1 MTIEQKIAFIE
12 NYKKSKN
19 AASGSKYDANA
30 NVTDKNIAS
39 LAWEVPKKDNIDLNR
54 EMMIR
59 KLDEKYGDGYSK
71 KYIADLN
78 SHIIYKHDETSLIHP
93 YCCSISMYPFLLEG
107 LQSLGGTSGV
117 PKSTSSFCGSFINL
131 SFLISSQFAGALAT
145 PEFLTY
151 LDYFLRK
158 DYGDDYY
165 KRPDAVIELGSR
177 TRTIEQKVT
186 DYFQQIVYSINQPA
200 AARGYQSI
208 FWNIAYFDKYYFESI
223 FEGFYFPDG
232 DQPKWNSVSWLQKK
246 FMKWFNKERTKAVLT
261 FPVETLNLLT
271 DENGYRD
278 KEWAEFAAEM
288 LAEGHSFFIYRSNSV
303 DALASCCFSKDQK
316 VLTRSSSGGVYLST
330 FKEIYDAKWRDKKC
344 NFKIFHNGSW
354 VEGKVVRFKSKNMFE
369 VITMN
374 NKKLIVSEDHL
385 NCTIDGNKR
394 TDELTT
400 NDYLLMNSIKLDAVP
415 EQDLKLT
422 YEQGYLIGLY
432 AGDGSKSKKT
442 NEVVF
447 SLNEEKN
454 RKSIELLE
462 KALKDLNENERIFRE
477 SMYGNLL
484 SARISSKKV
493 KDFISEW
500 VFGDSADTKEI
511 NLNCLTQ
518 SSEFRQGIINGM
530 YDSDGGNNN
539 RIYSCS
545 EKLIESLE
553 VIFSSLGYNTIIN
566 EEDRRD
572 EKVIINNEEFNRN
585 FVSRC
590 IRWYESKNR
599 RSMADVYITKNNST
613 YFKIKSITPVEYED
627 EFMYCFEMKNQDE
640 PYFTLPNNII
650 THNCRLR
657 NAVEENTFS
666 YTLGA
671 GAIQTGSKGVI
682 TMNLNRIVQDWYR
695 ETEDKTMASLSNY
708 LAEIVKRVHVYL
720 SAFNDIIWDDYNA
733 GLLTVFKAGFID
745 LDKQYLTL
753 GM

>member
-278 KEWAEFAAEM
+278 KEWADFAAEM

-303 DALASCCFSKDQK
+303 DALASC
-316 VLTRSSSGGVYLST
+316 
-330 FKEIYDAKWRDKKC
+330 
-344 NFKIFHNGSW
+344 
-354 VEGKVVRFKSKNMFE
+354 
-369 VITMN
+369 
-374 NKKLIVSEDHL
+374 
-385 NCTIDGNKR
+385 
-394 TDELTT
+394 
-400 NDYLLMNSIKLDAVP
+400 
-415 EQDLKLT
+415 
-422 YEQGYLIGLY
+422 
-432 AGDGSKSKKT
+432 
-442 NEVVF
+442 
-447 SLNEEKN
+447 
-454 RKSIELLE
+454 
-462 KALKDLNENERIFRE
+462 
-477 SMYGNLL
+477 
-484 SARISSKKV
+484 
-493 KDFISEW
+493 
-500 VFGDSADTKEI
+500 
-511 NLNCLTQ
+511 
-518 SSEFRQGIINGM
+518 
-530 YDSDGGNNN
+530 
-539 RIYSCS
+539 
-545 EKLIESLE
+545 
-553 VIFSSLGYNTIIN
+553 
-566 EEDRRD
+566 
-572 EKVIINNEEFNRN
+572 
-585 FVSRC
+585 
-590 IRWYESKNR
+590 
-599 RSMADVYITKNNST
+599 
-613 YFKIKSITPVEYED
+613 
-627 EFMYCFEMKNQDE
+627 
-640 PYFTLPNNII
+640 
-650 THNCRLR
+650 CRLR

-708 LAEIVKRVHVYL
+708 LTEIVKRIHVYL

>member
-78 SHIIYKHDETSLIHP
+78 SHIIYKHDETGLIHP

-107 LQSLGGTSGV
+107 LQALGGTSTA
-117 PKSTSSFCGSFINL
+117 PKNTNSFCGSFINL
-131 SFLISSQFAGALAT
+131 CFLVSSQFMGALACS
-145 PEFLTY
+145 EFLTY

-165 KRPDAVIELGSR
+165 KRPDDIVELGNR
-177 TRTIEQKVT
+177 TRTIEQKIT
-186 DYFQQIVYSINQPA
+186 DYFQQVVYSINQPA

-208 FWNIAYFDKYYFESI
+208 FLNIAYFDKYYFESI

-232 DQPKWNSVSWLQKK
+232 DRPQWNSVSWLQKK
-246 FMKWFNKERTKAVLT
+246 FMKWFNQERTKAVLT

-278 KEWAEFAAEM
+278 KEWADFAAEM

-316 VLTRSSSGGVYLST
+316 VLTRLGSNVIEMT
-330 FKEIYDAKWRDKKC
+330 FEEA
-344 NFKIFHNGSW
+344 FKNKITETYYKGNW
-354 VEGKVVRFKSKNMFE
+354 VKADVVRTKAKKMFE
-369 VITMN
+369 IVTEDNDVM
-374 NKKLIVSEDHL
+374 IVSEDHL
-385 NCTIDGNKR
+385 NCTLVGDKR
-394 TDELTT
+394 TQYLTT
-400 NDYLLMNSIKLDAVP
+400 EDSLLLDETNSDK
-415 EQDLKLT
+415 
-422 YEQGYLIGLY
+422 
-432 AGDGSKSKKT
+432 KS
-442 NEVVF
+442 V
-447 SLNEEKN
+447 
-454 RKSIELLE
+454 
-462 KALKDLNENERIFRE
+462 
-477 SMYGNLL
+477 
-484 SARISSKKV
+484 
-493 KDFISEW
+493 
-500 VFGDSADTKEI
+500 
-511 NLNCLTQ
+511 
-518 SSEFRQGIINGM
+518 
-530 YDSDGGNNN
+530 
-539 RIYSCS
+539 
-545 EKLIESLE
+545 
-553 VIFSSLGYNTIIN
+553 
-566 EEDRRD
+566 
-572 EKVIINNEEFNRN
+572 
-585 FVSRC
+585 
-590 IRWYESKNR
+590 
-599 RSMADVYITKNNST
+599 
-613 YFKIKSITPVEYED
+613 KIKSIKEAEYKD
-627 EFMYCFEMKNQDE
+627 EFMYCFEMKNQNE

-695 ETEDKTMASLSNY
+695 ETEDKSMTSLSNY